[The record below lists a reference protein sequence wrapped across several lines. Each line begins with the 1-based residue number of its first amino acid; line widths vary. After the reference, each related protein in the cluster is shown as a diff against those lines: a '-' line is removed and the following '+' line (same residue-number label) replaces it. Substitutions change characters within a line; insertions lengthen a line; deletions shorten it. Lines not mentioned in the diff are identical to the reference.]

1 MAPNAIG
8 RAILGIIGCFLM
20 IAPAIAQ
27 QQPKPKPVT
36 PPDVIPGQKPPGAPA
51 IPKGQPGSNA
61 NNATPAAATANGITK
76 DAEVQ
81 PFLGDDLLGVA
92 AVDLKTLDVDGWER
106 YFVDAMGSNQDK
118 ARHDQVLPPPSPE
131 DIKKMFATARKW
143 ANGITQAGGERLYVV
158 FSLEDVPEMPPFV
171 VIPVPRGSDGSTLI
185 ALFNASPEKNEH
197 FGARRIGQFVVAGG
211 KPTLD
216 RLSKELSSKPD
227 PDVLHALADGAS
239 APLRF
244 AFCPGDTPRQMLQG
258 ASATLPDELG
268 GQPVT
273 VVTEG
278 LRWMAV
284 SISVPAAPRFK
295 LTIQARDAKAAE
307 DLLKLA
313 RNCEAVLK
321 SHASD
326 WSLPFDVNKAVAL
339 LSFHKTGDRLEIS
352 LDGEQTREFVQSVV
366 APWVARGW
374 QMRGGAADAGPHGAP

>member
-1 MAPNAIG
+1 MAPNAVG
-8 RAILGIIGCFLM
+8 KTILGIVGCLLM
-20 IAPAIAQ
+20 IGTAIAQ

-36 PPDVIPGQKPPGAPA
+36 PPDVIPGQKPPAGPA
-51 IPKGQPGSNA
+51 IPKGQPGNNA
-61 NNATPAAATANGITK
+61 NNATPAAATAKGTTK
-76 DAEVQ
+76 DAEIQ
-81 PFLGDDLLGVA
+81 PFLGDNLLGVA
-92 AVDLKTLDVDGWER
+92 AVDLKTLDVDGWEK
-106 YFVDAMGSNQDK
+106 YFVDAMGANQEK
-118 ARHDQVLPPPSPE
+118 ARHDQVLPPPSPG

-143 ANGITQAGGERLYVV
+143 TNGIAQVGGERLYVV

-171 VIPVPRGSDGSTLI
+171 VIPVPRDSDGSALI
-185 ALFNASPEKNEH
+185 ALFTASSEKEH
-197 FGARRIGQFVVAGG
+197 VGARRIGQFVVAGG

-216 RLSKELSSKPD
+216 RLSKDRSSRPD

-284 SISVPAAPRFK
+284 SISAPAAPRFK
-295 LTIQARDAKAAE
+295 STIQARDAKAAE
-307 DLLKLA
+307 ELLKLA
-313 RNCEAVLK
+313 GSCEHVLK

-326 WSLPFDVNKAVAL
+326 WSLPFDVNKAVSL
-339 LSFHKTGDRLEIS
+339 LTFRKTGDRLEIS
-352 LDGEQTREFVQSVV
+352 LDGEQTRELLQSVV
-366 APWVARGW
+366 APWVARAW
-374 QMRGGAADAGPHGAP
+374 QDHHRVDTAGPHDSH

>member
-1 MAPNAIG
+1 MAPNAVG

-20 IAPAIAQ
+20 VAPAIAQ

-36 PPDVIPGQKPPGAPA
+36 PPDVIPGQKPPASPA
-51 IPKGQPGSNA
+51 IPKGQPVANA
-61 NNATPAAATANGITK
+61 NNNATPAAATNATATIK
-76 DAEVQ
+76 DAEIQ
-81 PFLGDDLLGVA
+81 PFLGDNLLGVA
-92 AVDLKTLDVDGWER
+92 AVDLKTLDVDGWEK
-106 YFVDAMGSNQDK
+106 YFVNAMGTNQAK
-118 ARHDQVLPPPSPE
+118 ARHDKVLPPPSPQ
-131 DIKKMFATARKW
+131 DIKKMFAAARKW

-171 VIPVPRGSDGSTLI
+171 VIPVPRGSDGSALI
-185 ALFNASPEKNEH
+185 ALFNASGVKQEH

-244 AFCPGDTPRQMLQG
+244 AFAPGDTPRQMLQG
-258 ASATLPDELG
+258 ASATLPEELG

-284 SISVPAAPRFK
+284 SISAPAAPRFK
-295 LTIQARDAKAAE
+295 STIQARDAKAAE
-307 DLLKLA
+307 DLLTLA
-313 RNCEAVLK
+313 RKCEDVLK

-326 WSLPFDVNKAVAL
+326 WSLLFDVNKAISL
-339 LSFHKTGDRLEIS
+339 LTFRKTGDRLEIS
-352 LDGEQTREFVQSVV
+352 LDREQTRELVQSVI
-366 APWVARGW
+366 APWMARVW
-374 QMRGGAADAGPHGAP
+374 IP

>member
-1 MAPNAIG
+1 MAPNTFG
-8 RAILGIIGCFLM
+8 RAISGIIGCFL
-20 IAPAIAQ
+20 IVAPVFA

-36 PPDVIPGQKPPGAPA
+36 PPDVIPGQKPPAAPA
-51 IPKGQPGSNA
+51 IPKGQPGNNS

-76 DAEVQ
+76 DAEIQ
-81 PFLGDDLLGVA
+81 PFLGDNLLGVA
-92 AVDLKTLDVDGWER
+92 AIDLKTLDVDGWEK
-106 YFVDAMGSNQDK
+106 YFVDAMGTNQDM

-131 DIKKMFATARKW
+131 DIRKMFETARKW
-143 ANGITQAGGERLYVV
+143 THGITQAGGERLYVV

-171 VIPVPRGSDGSTLI
+171 VIPVPRGSDGSEMI
-185 ALFNASPEKNEH
+185 ALFNASGVKQEH
-197 FGARRIGQFVVAGG
+197 FGAKRIGQFVVAGG

-216 RLSKELSSKPD
+216 RLSKELSSKSD
-227 PDVLHALADGAS
+227 PDVLHALADGSS

-284 SISVPAAPRFK
+284 SISAPAAPRFK
-295 LTIQARDAKAAE
+295 LTIQGRDAKAAE
-307 DLLKLA
+307 DLLTLA
-313 RNCEAVLK
+313 RKCEDVLK

-339 LSFHKTGDRLEIS
+339 LSFRKTGDRLEIS
-352 LDGEQTREFVQSVV
+352 LDGEQTRELVQSVV

-374 QMRGGAADAGPHGAP
+374 QLHGGAADAGPHDSH